1 MTNAATN
8 IKQWF
13 LGFFRVWQREFYLV
27 SHDIGVMMFF
37 FLLPLL
43 YPICY
48 TLIYNP
54 EIVTDMPV
62 VVVDHSRTAE
72 SRRLARM
79 LDATQAAKIYD
90 YAPDLA
96 AARRIVNNHEAFGIL
111 EIPESYSRKLGR
123 GEQAVA
129 TFYCDM
135 SLLLRYRTF
144 ISALADLQLAIGAE
158 IQAAELSQVAM
169 VSSAVP
175 MARINSDAR
184 MLGDPTQGFAS
195 FVIPGILVLILQQ
208 SMVLGVV
215 MLGATS
221 AERRRRNGG
230 IDPLQVQAPAGATL
244 LGKVMCYLALYAPI
258 IIYVLRI
265 VPMIFSLP
273 HVGSEWDYVLFLL
286 PMLVAS
292 AFMGQCISWLV
303 TEREETLLAVVFT
316 SVVFLFLSGLTWP
329 RYAMSPIW
337 VLIGDMI
344 PATWGVEGFIRMNS
358 NGSPLYEQAHPYRI
372 LWLLAALYFT
382 ISYALLR
389 FYRSGWY
396 TRRLNRRNKVS
407 DNA

>member
-1 MTNAATN
+1 MSVASN

-27 SHDIGVMMFF
+27 FSDAGVMLFF
-37 FLLPLL
+37 FALPLL
-43 YPICY
+43 YPLIY

-54 EIVTDMPV
+54 EITTDIPV

-72 SRRLARM
+72 SRKLARM

-90 YAPDLA
+90 YAPDLP
-96 AARRIVNNHEAFGIL
+96 AARHIVNSHDAFAIL
-111 EIPESYSRKLGR
+111 EIPEDYSRRLGR
-123 GEQAVA
+123 SEQAVT

-144 ISALADLQLAIGAE
+144 ISALADLQMAIGAE
-158 IQAAELSQVAM
+158 FQAAELGDLSA

-175 MARINSDAR
+175 MTKINSEAR

-195 FVIPGILVLILQQ
+195 FIIPGIIVLILQQ

-215 MLGATS
+215 LIASTA

-230 IDPLQVQAPAGATL
+230 YDPMEVPAPAGATL
-244 LGKVMCYLALYAPI
+244 LGKVMCYMALYAPI

-273 HVGSEWDYVLFLL
+273 HVGSDWDYVLFIM
-286 PMLVAS
+286 PMLLAS
-292 AFMGQCISWLV
+292 AFMGLCIGWFV
-303 TEREETLLAVVFT
+303 TEREETLLTFVFT

-329 RYAMSPIW
+329 RYAMSPFW
-337 VLIGDMI
+337 VLVGDMI
-344 PATWGVEGFIRMNS
+344 PATWGIEGFIRMNS
-358 NGSPLYEQAHPYRI
+358 NGSPLYEQAHPYMMMWV
-372 LWLLAALYFT
+372 LTAMYFV
-382 ISYALLR
+382 IAYALLR
-389 FYRSGWY
+389 TYRGSGWL
-396 TRRLNRRNKVS
+396 RRAPR
-407 DNA
+407 

>member
-1 MTNAATN
+1 M
-8 IKQWF
+8 
-13 LGFFRVWQREFYLV
+13 
-27 SHDIGVMMFF
+27 
-37 FLLPLL
+37 
-43 YPICY
+43 
-48 TLIYNP
+48 
-54 EIVTDMPV
+54 
-62 VVVDHSRTAE
+62 
-72 SRRLARM
+72 
-79 LDATQAAKIYD
+79 
-90 YAPDLA
+90 
-96 AARRIVNNHEAFGIL
+96 
-111 EIPESYSRKLGR
+111 
-123 GEQAVA
+123 A

-175 MARINSDAR
+175 MTKINSDAR

-195 FVIPGILVLILQQ
+195 FVMPGILVLILQQ

-215 MLGATS
+215 MLGATAS
-221 AERRRRNGG
+221 ERRRRNRG
-230 IDPLQVQAPAGATL
+230 IDPLQVLAPAGATL

-273 HVGSEWDYVLFLL
+273 HVGSDWDYVLFML

-303 TEREETLLAVVFT
+303 TEREETMLAVVFT

-329 RYAMSPIW
+329 RYAMSPLW
-337 VLIGDMI
+337 VLVGDMI

-358 NGSPLYEQAHPYRI
+358 NGSPLYEQAHPYRM

-396 TRRLNRRNKVS
+396 TRRLNRRNQVS